1 MDEEYRKIKKVN
13 QSSLKKILTSP
24 QAYIKARDR
33 IEPDITPEHFVF
45 GRLVDDMLLSPKTIM
60 DKYYVMREDNVSD
73 TVKSIVRY
81 VYDYVKSEEILPFI
95 DIKLNTV
102 ILDAC
107 KTYDYQ
113 PRWKDDTKISKIQ
126 VLGEAYFNIL
136 SVTKGMTIIQE
147 DEYNK
152 AVICVTAMKNDRYI
166 KKYFVKSDTIES
178 IDRFI
183 VQFKIG
189 ELECKGELDKV
200 HIDHGEKTIQPID
213 FKYTGKSVLGF
224 NYDFWKYRYDFQ
236 GAFYT
241 IGLLKNSKIR
251 ALLLDGYELLPFQYI
266 VVEKDMNNL
275 PMIFQF
281 TDEVLN
287 IGKFGGT
294 LENGR
299 KLMGVKQAIEKYNY
313 HTVVS
318 NWDYPMEYEESNG
331 IVELKM

>member
-1 MDEEYRKIKKVN
+1 
-13 QSSLKKILTSP
+13 
-24 QAYIKARDR
+24 
-33 IEPDITPEHFVF
+33 
-45 GRLVDDMLLSPKTIM
+45 
-60 DKYYVMREDNVSD
+60 
-73 TVKSIVRY
+73 
-81 VYDYVKSEEILPFI
+81 
-95 DIKLNTV
+95 
-102 ILDAC
+102 
-107 KTYDYQ
+107 
-113 PRWKDDTKISKIQ
+113 
-126 VLGEAYFNIL
+126 
-136 SVTKGMTIIQE
+136 MTIIQK

-183 VQFKIG
+183 VQFQIG
-189 ELECKGELDKV
+189 SLDCKGELDKV

-213 FKYTGKSVLGF
+213 FKYTGKSVLNF
-224 NYDFWKYRYDFQ
+224 SYDFWKFRYDFQ

-241 IGLLKNSKIR
+241 IGLRYNTKIKK
-251 ALLLDGYELLPFQYI
+251 LLADGYILLPFQYI

-299 KLMGVKQAIEKYNY
+299 KLMGIRQAIDKYNY
-313 HTVVS
+313 HTELDD
-318 NWDYPMEYEESNG
+318 WEYPSEYEHSNG
-331 IVELKM
+331 IMEIKL